1 MSMPRWTQLLALF
14 LIALG
19 IAAYFGTGRQSVTA
33 LIPTFLGLPMLA
45 LGLWGRKESARKM
58 AMHIAAVLALVGLG
72 GTASGLV
79 KVARLA
85 GGEALERPQAA
96 IAQALVAVACL
107 VYLVLAIRSF
117 IQARRAAQSAT

>member
-1 MSMPRWTQLLALF
+1 MSMPRWTLLIALV

-19 IAAYFGTGRQSVTA
+19 IAAYFGTGQQSVTA
-33 LIPTFLGLPMLA
+33 LIPSFLGLPMLL
-45 LGLWGRKESARKM
+45 LGLWGQKESARKT

-85 GGEALERPQAA
+85 GGAALERPQAA
-96 IAQALVAVACL
+96 IAQAIVAVVCL
-107 VYLVLAIRSF
+107 FYLVLAVRSF
-117 IQARRAAQSAT
+117 IRARGTAQSTT